1 MADATTSTDTASTMP
16 AAPPSSPL
24 ADTNARL
31 LTQVTGSLLAALGTN
46 SSAVV
51 AVINSI
57 AAVITTN
64 VLTILGNKTITGGFR
79 NTDYNIGTITTGTV
93 TPDAYNSNYQFYTNN
108 GAHTLAAPANN
119 SAIDILVTNGASAG
133 AISFS
138 GFTVGSN
145 TGSLL
150 TTTSGNK
157 FVLSIRRINSVSTY
171 SVYALQ

>member
-1 MADATTSTDTASTMP
+1 MADDTTSTMP
-16 AAPPSSPL
+16 AVAPTSAL

-51 AVINSI
+51 TVINSI
-57 AAVITTN
+57 AAAITTN

-79 NTDYNIGTITTGTV
+79 TTDYNGGTISTGTF

-119 SAIDILVTNGASAG
+119 SAIDILITNGASAG
-133 AISFS
+133 AITFS
-138 GFTVGSN
+138 GYTVGSN
-145 TGSLL
+145 TGSAL
-150 TTTSGNK
+150 TTTNGNR
-157 FVLSIRRINSVSTY
+157 FIISIRRINGVSTY
-171 SVYALQ
+171 SSYALQ